1 VLTRNPSYLPSRL
14 VSLQRGPYTLCL
26 MRGKRLRADLALLF
40 CALIWGATFVAV
52 KDALADVSVA
62 VYLAVR
68 FALAATVMG
77 FLFWRQL
84 RALDRSTVS
93 AGVRIGLALLG
104 GYAFQTTGLKFTT
117 PSKAAFITGSSVVLV
132 PLLLAAFGRRR
143 INRWIW
149 GGALAA
155 FAGLYYLTV
164 PPEGLGG
171 LNLGD
176 PIVFGG
182 AVMFALHVI
191 LISRYVDRHSVGA
204 LSFLQI
210 ATTAVTATLAV
221 PLLSA
226 TGLEHPRW
234 VWTSSLVFAVLVT
247 SLGSTVIGFS
257 FQTWAQQYTSP
268 SHTAIFISLE
278 PVFAV
283 LTSWLFA
290 REHLG
295 ARVLIGGALILG
307 GILIAELKGASTT
320 VPESPEPSPH
330 ESRVP

>member
-1 VLTRNPSYLPSRL
+1 MPS
-14 VSLQRGPYTLCL
+14 
-26 MRGKRLRADLALLF
+26 KRLRADLALLF

-68 FALAATVMG
+68 FALSAAVMG
-77 FLFWRQL
+77 ILFWRSL
-84 RALDRSTVS
+84 RTLNRSTIW
-93 AGVRIGLALLG
+93 AGVQIGLALLA

-132 PLLLAAFGRRR
+132 PLLLAAFGHRR

-149 GGALAA
+149 TGALAA

-164 PPEGLGG
+164 PPEGLGA
-171 LNLGD
+171 LNIGD

-182 AVMFALHVI
+182 AVMFAVHVI
-191 LISRYVDRHSVGA
+191 FISRYVERHSVGA

-210 ATTAVTATLAV
+210 ATTAITATLAV

-226 TGLEHPRW
+226 AGLEHPRW
-234 VWTSSLVFAVLVT
+234 VWTSSLIFAVLVT

-283 LTSWLFA
+283 LTSWLLA

-295 ARVLIGGALILG
+295 GRVLLGGALIFA
-307 GILIAELKGASTT
+307 GILIAELKGPSTT
-320 VPESPEPSPH
+320 VPESPEPMPS
-330 ESRVP
+330 

>member
-1 VLTRNPSYLPSRL
+1 MPS
-14 VSLQRGPYTLCL
+14 
-26 MRGKRLRADLALLF
+26 KRLRADLALLF

-52 KDALADVSVA
+52 KDALADTSIA

-68 FALAATVMG
+68 FALSAVVMG
-77 FLFWRQL
+77 VVFWRSL
-84 RALDRSTVS
+84 RGLNRVTIWS
-93 AGVRIGLALLG
+93 GVQIGLALLA

-132 PLLLAAFGRRR
+132 PLLLAAFGHRR

-149 GGALAA
+149 AGAIAA

-171 LNLGD
+171 LNAGD
-176 PIVFGG
+176 PIVFCG
-182 AVMFALHVI
+182 AVMFAVHVI
-191 LISRYVDRHSVGA
+191 LISRYVEHHSVGA

-210 ATTAVTATLAV
+210 ATTAVAATIAV

-226 TGLEHPRW
+226 TGLEHARW
-234 VWTSSLVFAVLVT
+234 VWTSSLIFAVLVT

-268 SHTAIFISLE
+268 SHTAILISLE

-290 REHLG
+290 REHLS
-295 ARVLIGGALILG
+295 ARVLIGGALILT
-307 GILIAELKGASTT
+307 GILVAELKGPTPT
-320 VPESPEPSPH
+320 VPESPEPITS
-330 ESRVP
+330 

>member
-1 VLTRNPSYLPSRL
+1 MPS
-14 VSLQRGPYTLCL
+14 
-26 MRGKRLRADLALLF
+26 KRLRADLALLL
-40 CALIWGATFVAV
+40 CALIWGATFVVV

-62 VYLAVR
+62 VYIAVR
-68 FALAATVMG
+68 FALSAAVMG
-77 FLFWRQL
+77 ILFWRSL
-84 RALDRSTVS
+84 RALNRATVF

-149 GGALAA
+149 AGALSA

-171 LNLGD
+171 LNIGD
-176 PIVFGG
+176 PLVFC
-182 AVMFALHVI
+182 AAIMFAVHVI
-191 LISRYVDRHSVGA
+191 LISRYVEHHSVGA

-210 ATTAVTATLAV
+210 ATTALATTLAV

-226 TGLEHPRW
+226 AGIEHPRW
-234 VWTSSLVFAVLVT
+234 VWTSTLIFAVLVT
-247 SLGSTVIGFS
+247 ALGSTVIGFS

-295 ARVLIGGALILG
+295 VRVLLGGGLILA
-307 GILIAELKGASTT
+307 GILIAELKGPSTT
-320 VPESPEPSPH
+320 VPESPEPIPS
-330 ESRVP
+330 

>member
-1 VLTRNPSYLPSRL
+1 MPI
-14 VSLQRGPYTLCL
+14 
-26 MRGKRLRADLALLF
+26 KRLRADLALLL
-40 CALIWGATFVAV
+40 CALIWGATFVVV
-52 KDALADVSVA
+52 KDALADVSIA

-68 FALAATVMG
+68 FALSAAVLG
-77 FLFWRQL
+77 LLFWRSL
-84 RALDRSTVS
+84 RTLNRTTIWP
-93 AGVRIGLALLG
+93 GVQIGLALLA

-117 PSKAAFITGSSVVLV
+117 PSKAAFITGSSVLLV
-132 PLLLAAFGRRR
+132 PLLLAAFGHRRV
-143 INRWIW
+143 NRWIW

-171 LNLGD
+171 LNVGD

-191 LISRYVDRHSVGA
+191 LISRYVEHHSVGA

-210 ATTAVTATLAV
+210 ATTAVAAMMAV

-226 TGLEHPRW
+226 TGIEHARW
-234 VWTSSLVFAVLVT
+234 VWTSSLIFAVLVT

-290 REHLG
+290 REHLSG
-295 ARVLIGGALILG
+295 RALLGGGLILA
-307 GILIAELKGASTT
+307 GILIAELKGPTTT
-320 VPESPEPSPH
+320 VPESPEPIPS
-330 ESRVP
+330 

>member
-1 VLTRNPSYLPSRL
+1 MLS
-14 VSLQRGPYTLCL
+14 
-26 MRGKRLRADLALLF
+26 KRLRADMALLL
-40 CALIWGATFVAV
+40 CSLIWGATFVVV

-68 FALAATVMG
+68 FALSAAVLG
-77 FLFWRQL
+77 LLFWRSL
-84 RALDRSTVS
+84 RKINRSS
-93 AGVRIGLALLG
+93 LWAGMRIGLALLG

-117 PSKAAFITGSSVVLV
+117 PSKAAFITGSSVVIV

-149 GGALAA
+149 AGAFSA

-176 PIVFGG
+176 PLVFGG
-182 AVMFALHVI
+182 ALMYAVHVI
-191 LISRYVDRHSVGA
+191 LISRYVEHHSVAA

-210 ATTAVTATLAV
+210 ATTAVAATLAI

-226 TGLEHPRW
+226 SGLEHPRW
-234 VWTSSLVFAVLVT
+234 VWTSTLIFAVLVT
-247 SLGSTVIGFS
+247 ALGSTVLGFS

-295 ARVLIGGALILG
+295 GRVLLGGALILA
-307 GILIAELKGASTT
+307 GILIAELKGPSTT
-320 VPESPEPSPH
+320 VPESPEPIPS
-330 ESRVP
+330 